1 MPQAVNVW
9 WGMTGILADYG
20 FVVDWVT
27 RYEDRNGAGGV
38 VEKQVAEIQ
47 EGAEA
52 QTFGVVW
59 GEPFFQGFDEAQS
72 GDQLQAWVG

>member
-1 MPQAVNVW
+1 MVGTVPQAVNVW
-9 WGMTGILADYG
+9 WGMTGGL
-20 FVVDWVT
+20 VMDWVT

-38 VEKQVAEIQ
+38 VEKQGAEIQ

-59 GEPFFQGFDEAQS
+59 GEPFFQVFDEAQS